1 MKRYKAFILFLT
13 LLFVRQAAC
22 PQGLQFYGNEKRI
35 AERSSFR
42 VFDSSH
48 SLTETESFSLR
59 FEYCANNVSS
69 PGYVLYLKD
78 AQSPIAYNLTYM
90 YDEARQEGHFMFA
103 QDGKQIYHT
112 FRYPVKTL
120 QRKWIPITLS
130 LNARTHTAEISINH
144 EKATVPDIGIASP
157 TFVPE
162 LYFGM
167 YNHILETASF
177 SIRRL
182 TACTH
187 YGKWEFPLNESKGN
201 AVHDSKGE
209 VTGHIQNP
217 VWLINNAYYWKPLFR
232 HYSTSPAGFA
242 FSASRQQFHIYN
254 RDSIVT
260 YDVYER
266 SGKSNPYAQP
276 SKPFPIRLGMNFM
289 DEDNQQIYAYE
300 LDWEDTYMYRIDP
313 SSRKWETVNEK
324 EIKLQ
329 LHHHGGIYNTLRKQ
343 FILFGG
349 YGNRKYSNQFIGY
362 DLLQNHW
369 DSLSFSG
376 AMIAPRFFSGMS
388 ITPDQ
393 RYLYIYGGK
402 GNEAGDQNIGIR
414 YYYDLYRID
423 LKQKQI
429 SKLWEQDAPA
439 SDFVPVRDMILSA
452 DGKYLY
458 TLIYPEYQPQTALQL
473 YRISVSD
480 GQCEALGNPIPMISE
495 EIATNANLYFNPEL
509 NELYC
514 VIQEFEK
521 YGQTNTRIYTL
532 SFPPV
537 SSANVNYYDTKD
549 ASIHFPILFYVFCLV
564 VAGSGLLT
572 GVILIKRKKRNA
584 PPCHP
589 EEVTAPPA
597 DAEAKAVPS
606 PTDKEEILPQERSA
620 GAAAEEEDKENVPFV
635 QIHQNKILLFGPFT
649 AIDRHG
655 HDITYMFSPKIKQLF
670 LYILIHSITEEGT
683 FSSDLNSLFWP
694 DKADDK
700 IKNLKNVTIN
710 HLRKVL
716 QEIDGIELTYQ
727 RGYFKLIL
735 EEQCFCDFH
744 HFIRLTKSM
753 KYEPETEE
761 AYNELLYIMSRGK
774 FLNTINSELFDYSK
788 VNIES
793 FTVSFLTR
801 QIKKNYPQ
809 KGMDTTVI
817 RLCNLLF
824 ATDPVSD
831 VAMTYQIAIYRRQ
844 NRHDKAIQLYNLF
857 TKEYQRIM
865 DENYPIPF
873 EEVDI
878 RHIHE

>member
-1 MKRYKAFILFLT
+1 MKSYKDFILFLI
-13 LLFVRQAAC
+13 LLFVHQTVC
-22 PQGLQFYGNEKRI
+22 PQGLRFYGNERRI

-48 SLTETESFSLR
+48 TLSETDSFSLR
-59 FEYCANNVSS
+59 FEYCANNLSS
-69 PGYVLYLKD
+69 PGYVFYLKD
-78 AQSPIAYNLTYM
+78 AKSHIAYNLTYI

-112 FRYPVKTL
+112 FRYPIKLL
-120 QRKWIPITLS
+120 QKKWIPITLS
-130 LNARTHTAEISINH
+130 LNARTHTADISINH
-144 EKATVPDIGIASP
+144 KKATVPDIEITSP

-167 YNHILETASF
+167 YSHILETASF
-177 SIRRL
+177 SIRHL
-182 TACTH
+182 TACTS

-217 VWLINNAYYWKPLFR
+217 VWLINDAYYWKPLFQ
-232 HYSTSPAGFA
+232 HYSTSPAGFT
-242 FSASRQQFHIYN
+242 FSVSRQQFHIYN

-260 YDVYER
+260 YDIYEH
-266 SGKSNPYAQP
+266 SSKSNPYAQP
-276 SKPFPIRLGMNFM
+276 SQPFPIRLGMNFI
-289 DEDNQQIYAYE
+289 DEEKQQIYAYE
-300 LDWEDTYMYRIDP
+300 LNWEDTYMYRIDL
-313 SSRKWETVNEK
+313 SSHKWETINKK

-362 DLLQNHW
+362 DLLKNHW

-376 AMIAPRFFSGMS
+376 AMIAPRFFSSMC

-429 SKLWEQDAPA
+429 SKLWEQDIPS
-439 SDFVPVRDMILSA
+439 SDFVPVRDMILSS

-458 TLIYPEYQPQTALQL
+458 TLVYPEYQPQTALQL

-480 GQCEALGNPIPMISE
+480 GQREALGNPISMISE
-495 EIATNANLYFNPEL
+495 EIATNANLYFNPGL

-521 YGQTNTRIYTL
+521 YGQTSTRIYTL

-537 SSANVNYYDTKD
+537 SSANVNYYEIKDT
-549 ASIHFPILFYVFCLV
+549 SIHFPILFYVFCLV
-564 VAGSGLLT
+564 VTGSGLLI
-572 GVILIKRKKRNA
+572 GIILIKRGKKKHVS
-584 PPCHP
+584 CQP
-589 EEVTAPPA
+589 EETTALQSNT
-597 DAEAKAVPS
+597 EEKAGLS
-606 PTDKEEILPQERSA
+606 LTGKEETPSKEKSK
-620 GAAAEEEDKENVPFV
+620 AEEKEQSKEKDPFV

-649 AIDRHG
+649 AIDRYG

-683 FSSDLNSLFWP
+683 LSSDLNSLFWP

-761 AYNELLYIMSRGK
+761 AFNELLYIMARGK
-774 FLNTINSELFDYSK
+774 FLSTISSELFDYSK
-788 VNIES
+788 LNVES

-801 QIKKNYPQ
+801 QIKKNYP
-809 KGMDTTVI
+809 KKEMNATVI

-824 ATDPVSD
+824 TTDPISD
-831 VAMTYQIAIYRRQ
+831 TAMTYQISIYRQQ
-844 NRHDKAIQLYNLF
+844 NKYDKAIQLYTTF
-857 TKEYQRIM
+857 IKEYQRIM
-865 DENYPIPF
+865 NESYPIPF
-873 EEVDI
+873 DEVNIQHI
-878 RHIHE
+878 RE